1 MPSFWSNQFDIKVQ
15 ACGLPGLADRVE
27 LLQGDPAGDVA
38 MGYYRAGTLVGVVG
52 VGLKAALLPY
62 RQLIATGAAAG

>member
-1 MPSFWSNQFDIKVQ
+1 
-15 ACGLPGLADRVE
+15 
-27 LLQGDPAGDVA
+27 

-62 RQLIATGAAAG
+62 RQLIAAGAGS

>member
-15 ACGLPGLADRVE
+15 AYGLPGLADDVRVVE
-27 LLQGDPAGDVA
+27 GALDGDVA
-38 MGYYRAGTLVGVVG
+38 LGYFRAKRLVGVVG

-62 RQLIATGAAAG
+62 RQQIAEGP